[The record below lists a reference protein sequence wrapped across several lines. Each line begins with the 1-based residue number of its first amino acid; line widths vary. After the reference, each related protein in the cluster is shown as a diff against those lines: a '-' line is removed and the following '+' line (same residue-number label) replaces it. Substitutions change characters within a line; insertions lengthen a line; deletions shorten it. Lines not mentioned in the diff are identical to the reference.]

1 MLRVKK
7 VTAGYGRASEVL
19 HDVSLGVDKGEIVCL
34 IGPNGAGKST
44 LLRVIV
50 KLIKP
55 SRGEVLFNEKD
66 FTTLRPDEILRGG
79 ICMVPQERSVF
90 RTMSVYE
97 NLLMG
102 AYTIDDESIIAERL
116 ERVYAM
122 FPRIK
127 EKKDQK
133 AGHLS
138 GGEQR
143 MVEIARS
150 LMLEPSLLLLD
161 EPSLGLEPRYKKLI
175 FDKVKEFN
183 KQGLTVLMAEQNAKS
198 GLAISNRGYVLDL
211 GRERFEGKAEELLD
225 NPDVQKLYLGGS
237 VPTLS

>member
-7 VTAGYGRASEVL
+7 VTAGYGRAAEVL
-19 HDVSLGVDKGEIVCL
+19 RDVSLGVDKGEIVCL

-66 FTTLRPDEILRGG
+66 ITTLRPDEILRAG

-127 EKKDQK
+127 EKKEQK

-198 GLAISNRGYVLDL
+198 GLAISDRGYVLDL
-211 GRERFEGKAEELLD
+211 GRERFEGKADELLD
-225 NPDVQKLYLGGS
+225 NSDVQKLYLGGS

>member
-1 MLRVKK
+1 
-7 VTAGYGRASEVL
+7 
-19 HDVSLGVDKGEIVCL
+19 
-34 IGPNGAGKST
+34 
-44 LLRVIV
+44 
-50 KLIKP
+50 
-55 SRGEVLFNEKD
+55 
-66 FTTLRPDEILRGG
+66 
-79 ICMVPQERSVF
+79 MVPQERSVF